1 MGNASSN
8 RNAGS
13 TKWRLHWGSF
23 RGSSLN
29 LKWSKC
35 GVWWIDQWILTSWL
49 HIEGSR
55 VFIWDIDMIDCIGRL
70 SWLEI
75 LTQWFFFVLHWYIC
89 LRYLTCWLWDWLSW
103 LRILIFFVLHCH
115 VCSDYLICIDSPL
128 YIIRFDMIDS
138 LSYILSCLSRSML
151 SLSDILID

>member
-1 MGNASSN
+1 MFFLINQINFSNKNRARHRVGNASSN

-13 TKWRLHWGSF
+13 TKWRLHWGYF

-55 VFIWDIDMIDCIGRL
+55 VFTWDI
-70 SWLEI
+70 WP
-75 LTQWFFFVLHWYIC
+75 
-89 LRYLTCWLWDWLSW
+89 DWLYWSI
-103 LRILIFFVLHCH
+103 ILIGDFDTVIFLCASLIYLFGMFDMLIMRLIILIEDFNFSMLHCH
-115 VCSDYLICIDSPL
+115 VCWVHWHADYIDWS
-128 YIIRFDMIDS
+128 
-138 LSYILSCLSRSML
+138 SCLA
-151 SLSDILID
+151 